1 MWPAAKRSP
10 TSWSHQRRR
19 HSSASSGRR
28 GLVRASLFPTR
39 GSRTAGNRLF
49 REIDW
54 RGIGDPVEAVVRLE
68 HLYRLPR
75 GGVPAWWGAATE
87 SADGDEETHQNQGSH
102 RGSALAL
109 CERDGPT

>member
-54 RGIGDPVEAVVRLE
+54 RGIDDPIGAVVRLQ
-68 HLYRLPR
+68 HLYRVRR
-75 GGVPAWWGAATE
+75 GGGPTGWGAAPKTAE
-87 SADGDEETHQNQGSH
+87 GDEPS
-102 RGSALAL
+102 
-109 CERDGPT
+109 DPD